1 MATEST
7 TPPDPYRANLAFVL
21 RILMFGH
28 DARRQACEFEMQR
41 IKRDLAALTATRE
54 ATTAARD
61 WSELALSLQAMLR
74 DYMATTAN
82 LWQQGL
88 ISAARQQSARS
99 DGMRD
104 AIGRWQSAWSDVW
117 QKGTGINPS
126 STSLQEWLQRF
137 EQTAS
142 GALDGRTAFGQCM
155 NSAMPTAA
163 AHSRAQQGGQ
173 HVG

>member
-7 TPPDPYRANLAFVL
+7 TPPDPYRANLALVL

-28 DARRQACEFEMQR
+28 DARRQACEFEMRR
-41 IKRDLAALTATRE
+41 IKRGLAALTATRE
-54 ATTAARD
+54 ATTGARD
-61 WSELALSLQAMLR
+61 WSELASSYQAMLR
-74 DYMATTAN
+74 DYMAATTN

-88 ISAARQQSARS
+88 ISAARQQSACG

-104 AIGRWQSAWSDVW
+104 AIGRCQSAWADVW

-126 STSLQEWLQRF
+126 SMPLQEWLQRF
-137 EQTAS
+137 EQTVS
-142 GALDGRTAFGQCM
+142 GALDGRTTFGQCM
-155 NSAMPTAA
+155 KSAMPTAA
-163 AHSRAQQGGQ
+163 AHSRAQQGDQ